1 MANVDKPNGFK
12 PVMHLS
18 GAPYNGQARK
28 YMISA
33 SDSTIGV
40 AVGDLVVLSDQAAL
54 SGYAAVESI
63 TAGAVTAADI
73 VGAVVALLPF
83 NETGLS
89 AQGAA
94 LATLD
99 VPGNTYRAASA
110 LRYCLVAD
118 SPDLIFEAQED
129 SGGGNIA
136 LASVGLNVGFLSAAP
151 STTTGASQQEI
162 DSSSAADTVTL
173 PLQIMGAVNS
183 PKNEVPGTNARWYV
197 RINTH
202 AYHPAGQTGV

>member
-12 PVMHLS
+12 PVMHLNGS
-18 GAPYNGQARK
+18 PYNGQARK

-54 SGYAAVESI
+54 SGYAAVEGI
-63 TAGAVTAADI
+63 TAGAVTAADV

-89 AQGAA
+89 AAGAG

-129 SGGGNIA
+129 GSTLT

-151 STTTGASQQEI
+151 STSTGASQQEI
-162 DSSSAADTVTL
+162 DSSSVADTLTL
-173 PLQIMGAVNS
+173 PLQIMGFVNT
-183 PKNEVPGTNARWYV
+183 PKNEVGANARWLV

>member
-12 PVMHLS
+12 PVKHLS

-28 YMISA
+28 YVIA
-33 SDSTIGV
+33 AGDANAI
-40 AVGDLVVLSDQAAL
+40 AVGDFVVLSDQDAVG
-54 SGYAAVESI
+54 GYAAVEAVN
-63 TAGAVTAADI
+63 AGTITAADI
-73 VGAVVALLPF
+73 VGSVVALLPF

-89 AQGAA
+89 AAGAG

-99 VPGNTYRAASA
+99 VPGNTYRAASV

-118 SPDLIFEAQED
+118 ATDLLFEAQED

-136 LASVGLNVGFLSAAP
+136 LASVGLNCGFIAAAP
-151 STTTGASQQEI
+151 NTSSGASNFEI
-162 DSSSAADTVTL
+162 DSSSVNTTLTL

-183 PKNEVPGTNARWYV
+183 PKNEVPGANARWIV

-202 AYHPAGQTGV
+202 AYHPAAQTAV